1 MIRKQSI
8 YFLAILGTLSC
19 TSPKSHESEEASQE
33 SAVSPEQVIT
43 VTKLWETDSLLS
55 TSESV
60 LYLQGADLLLVACIN
75 GRPLDKDGNGFI
87 AQVDLDGNIVN
98 DKWVVDLDAPKGMGI
113 YEDKLYVTNITELVE
128 IALASGEVTNRWEV
142 EGSGF
147 LNDIA
152 IDQEGTVY
160 FTDSN
165 TNKIHMLKNGEVST
179 WLENTEITGFNGLL
193 AEDNGLMLASMGSS
207 NFAKINWDTKEVEV
221 KTDSIGAGDGVAAD
235 GKGNYI
241 VSSWA
246 GEVFFING
254 ANWTK
259 TSLIS
264 TQEDKIQ
271 SADITYIP
279 EKNLLLV
286 PTFFKNSVVAYRVE
300 VKEGS

>member
-1 MIRKQSI
+1 
-8 YFLAILGTLSC
+8 LAILIASSC
-19 TSPKSHESEEASQE
+19 SSPKTNESEKTENE
-33 SAVSPEQVIT
+33 VSSKKEIT
-43 VTKLWETDSLLS
+43 VTKLWETDTLLS

-60 LYLQGADLLLVACIN
+60 LYLQDADVLLVACIN
-75 GRPLDKDGNGFI
+75 GKPLDKDGNGFI

-98 DKWVVDLDAPKGMGI
+98 DKWAIDLDAPKGMGI
-113 YEDKLYVTNITELVE
+113 YEGNLYVTNITELVE

-165 TNKIHMLKNGEVST
+165 TNKIHSLKNGEVST
-179 WLENTEITGFNGLL
+179 WLEGTEITGFNGLL

-207 NFAKINWDTKEVEV
+207 NFARIDWATKAIDVR
-221 KTDSIGAGDGVAAD
+221 TDSIGEGDGVASD
-235 GKGNYI
+235 GNGNYI

-254 ANWTK
+254 NDWAK
-259 TSLIS
+259 TSLLR

-271 SADITYIP
+271 SADISYIP

-300 VKEGS
+300 VKE